1 MVTNDKTDAPTSKL
15 LTVFLGSPDN
25 ALQANA
31 AREMP
36 VLLSFALA
44 GRYKWLDQY
53 VPSFDR
59 LLIDCGAYTAYTRK
73 RTIDG
78 DAYRAWYE
86 RWMHFADAAAGIDDI
101 AGDYKKSLTNYEQYG
116 GFPTIHDTDPPGLL
130 DDLIPIARANRSW
143 IGIGL
148 KPPREGKEG
157 FIRDVCDRVPDD
169 LHVHGWALRQ
179 YTHIRRLDSVDSTNW
194 WRDAM
199 DIRVLPLC
207 KHLTYGETLEIVV
220 KRYRRYRRMVVD
232 TPRQESLF

>member
-1 MVTNDKTDAPTSKL
+1 MVKNEGCTTTAGKP
-15 LTVFLGSPDN
+15 LTVYLGSPDN
-25 ALQANA
+25 AIQANA

-44 GRYKWLDQY
+44 GGYKWINQY

-59 LLIDCGAYTAYTRK
+59 LLIDCGAYTAYSRNT
-73 RTIDG
+73 TIDG
-78 DAYRAWYE
+78 PAYKAWYE
-86 RWMHFADAAAGIDDI
+86 RWKHFADAYAGIDDI
-101 AGDYKKSLTNYEQYG
+101 AGDWRKSLDNYERYG
-116 GFPTIHDTDPPGLL
+116 GFPTIHDTDPPELL
-130 DDLIPIARANRSW
+130 DDLIPLAKERGGW
-143 IGIGL
+143 LGIGL
-148 KPPREGKEG
+148 KPPRENKEE
-157 FIRDVCDRVPDD
+157 FVRSVCDRVPDD
-169 LHVHGWALRQ
+169 IHIHGWALRY

-220 KRYRRYRRMVVD
+220 KRYRRQSRLIVD